1 MAGSTG
7 LEPAAS
13 GVTGQCCNQTQLRPH
28 TGNWWA
34 IQGSN
39 LWPTACK
46 AAALPAELIAQSTVF
61 IRYILLQLLRILW
74 NFIRVRFQWGFHYW
88 FFTFSRS
95 KQSKRFRHIQIV
107 FFEIMLARCRWRW
120 MTRTFLDELKLS
132 TQFQH
137 FSNSAWSQ
145 NMSRFRNII
154 AEKVNTPPHGF
165 R

>member
-46 AAALPAELIAQSTVF
+46 AAALPAELIA
-61 IRYILLQLLRILW
+61 RLDKEK
-74 NFIRVRFQWGFHYW
+74 YW
-88 FFTFSRS
+88 
-95 KQSKRFRHIQIV
+95 KRFEKASFFRKRQSYLIPEVASVSVHGWGWWRIQR
-107 FFEIMLARCRWRW
+107 LRYW
-120 MTRTFLDELKLS
+120 
-132 TQFQH
+132 
-137 FSNSAWSQ
+137 SNSRRCYWWRNWNHSGKLRFSAALK
-145 NMSRFRNII
+145 NPLSRTRYVII
-154 AEKVNTPPHGF
+154 LEIKVFCCTVLIDK
-165 R
+165 